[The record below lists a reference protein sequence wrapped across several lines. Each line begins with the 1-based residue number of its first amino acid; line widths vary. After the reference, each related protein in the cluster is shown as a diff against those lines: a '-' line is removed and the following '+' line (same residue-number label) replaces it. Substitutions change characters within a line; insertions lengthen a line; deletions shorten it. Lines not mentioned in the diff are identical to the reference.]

1 MSISR
6 RAGNDAWMPDSST
19 VQRFIAF
26 AFILLLLL
34 LSTLTAA
41 CRREEKLPDRSSQE
55 YRDAVRAFYVGL
67 AALQAGEEGRAEEG
81 LTKVTQLVA
90 GEPAAWAN
98 LGLLAIKQR
107 EFDAAARRLEKAR
120 ELAPKNSRII
130 LMQATLASIRGDL
143 AEATSLLRLAIELDP
158 TNLKAIYSLAQEIE
172 RQGGEANEAEAQ
184 RLMGKI
190 LEVQPDNLVALL
202 EVTRLAA
209 KRGEPAALENA
220 LSQIAALADP
230 WPPEAKDQFS
240 ALQATARGADTRA
253 AGARVAFLRNVLVR
267 IPQYRANLAAVKLPT
282 GELGEPFTGFLKLPS
297 PSPLPA
303 PPDDGLA
310 FTEEPLPELATG
322 KWESACAV
330 SLDGES
336 APTVITANGREVRA
350 GGATLGFPGGSAAT
364 GPTMNGVLAL
374 DFNYDFKMDLALA
387 GAGGFKLYRQ
397 ESGGTFTDATTD
409 ATAKLPSSV
418 TGGDYWGAWAADV
431 EMDGDLDI
439 VLASTNGPTVVLRN
453 NGDGTFKELRPFE
466 GVSNVRGF
474 VWADLDADGDPD
486 AVLLGADGK
495 PHEFTNERGGTFNAR
510 EISDPGFAIAAIA
523 VADLDHDAVFDLVAV
538 GTNGS
543 FAVLLETGKGPGWV
557 HGDLVNL
564 PLGTSFPVDDFS
576 GRLIIADVDN
586 NGGSDFIWST
596 RSGTSIWLSDSNSK
610 CRQASSLETRV
621 ISVADLTGN
630 GRLDLVGLAKSQGIF
645 RLVNRGT
652 KDYHWQTV
660 RPRAATATGDQ
671 RINSFGIGGEMEIRS
686 GLLFQKQPI
695 GGPVVHFGL
704 GENTETDV
712 LRISWPN
719 GSMQAE
725 FDLQSD
731 QIVAAD
737 QRLKGSC
744 PSLFAFD
751 GRSMRFVKDCAPWSP
766 AIGLR
771 INAVQTAA
779 ISQTEEW
786 QKIRG
791 DQLVARDGYYD
802 LRITAE
808 LWETFYIDH
817 YELMVV
823 DHPEGTDI
831 FVDERTSNPAPKLGL
846 YIVSAPRP
854 VKAAWDDNRQDVT
867 QIVSTLDGR
876 HLDTFGRGQ
885 YQGVTRDHYVEIELG
900 DDAPSSGPLYLLA
913 HGWMHPTDASINIA
927 LSQGSHPPPQPV
939 SIEVPDAGGRWIAA
953 RPPIGFPAGK
963 NKTMV
968 FDLDGVFRPGAPRRL
983 RLRTSMEIYW
993 DQLEWAAGRP
1003 DAGVKTVRLNPQTAE
1018 LRYRGFSVFNQADK
1032 SSPETPDYDRV
1043 ATTSQRWRDLTGYY
1057 TRFGDIRE
1065 LLEKVDDR
1073 IVIVNAGDEMAFRF
1087 PAQSPPPAGFVRD
1100 YVFIGDGWIK
1110 DGDFNSVFS
1119 KTVLPLPTHDR
1130 TEYTSLPA
1138 RLEDDPAYRRH
1149 PGDWQEYHTR
1159 YVTPDRFQKILTLRK
1174 QAWE

>member
-1 MSISR
+1 MLISR
-6 RAGNDAWMPDSST
+6 RAGNEPGIST
-19 VQRFIAF
+19 HQRFTTF
-26 AFILLLLL
+26 TLILLALL
-34 LSTLTAA
+34 LSALTAA
-41 CRREEKLPDRSSQE
+41 CSRGGQLPDPSSQE

-67 AALQAGEEGRAEEG
+67 AALQVGEEGRAEEG
-81 LTKVTQLVA
+81 LTRVTQLA
-90 GEPAAWAN
+90 PGEPAAWAN
-98 LGLLAIKQR
+98 LGLLSIKQR
-107 EFDAAARRLEKAR
+107 EFDAAAQRLEKAR
-120 ELAPKNSRII
+120 ELAPENSRII
-130 LMQATLASIRGDL
+130 LAQATLASSRGDL
-143 AEATSLLRLAIELDP
+143 AGATSLLRRAIELDSR
-158 TNLKAIYSLAQEIE
+158 NLKALYSLAQEVE
-172 RQGGEANEAEAQ
+172 RQGGDTGEAEAQ

-190 LEVQPDNLVALL
+190 LEVQPRNLAALL

-209 KRGEPAALENA
+209 KRGDTAALQDA
-220 LSQIAALADP
+220 LTRVAALAAT
-230 WPPEAKDQFS
+230 WPQEAKEQLT
-240 ALQATARGADTRA
+240 ALQTAAAGADTRT

-267 IPQYRANLAAVKLPT
+267 VPEYRADIAAVKLPT
-282 GELGEPFTGFLKLPS
+282 GELGEPFTSFLKLPS
-297 PSPLPA
+297 PSPQPA
-303 PPDDGLA
+303 PQDDGLA

-322 KWESACAV
+322 KWAWAGAV
-330 SLDGES
+330 WLDGES
-336 APTVITANGREVRA
+336 APTIIAANGREVRA
-350 GGATLGFPGGSAAT
+350 GGATLNFPGGPQAT
-364 GPTMNGVLAL
+364 PPTTDGVLAL
-374 DFNYDFKMDLALA
+374 DFNYDFKMDLAFA
-387 GAGGFKLYRQ
+387 GEGGFKLYRQ
-397 ESGGTFTDATTD
+397 EANGTFTD
-409 ATAKLPSSV
+409 ATAKLPAQV
-418 TGGDYWGAWAADV
+418 TGGAYRGAWAADI

-439 VLASTNGPTVVLRN
+439 VLGATNGPAVVLRN

-466 GVSNVRGF
+466 GVTDARGF
-474 VWADLDADGDPD
+474 VWGDLDGDGDPD
-486 AVLLGADGK
+486 AVLLSGDDKLAI
-495 PHEFTNERGGTFNAR
+495 FTNERGGVFHVRPSPENLEGAKAINITDVNGDGVLDLIAGYD
-510 EISDPGFAIAAIA
+510 EGGVVSISDSGEGMDWVVTNLNPPKNYGGLRSYQGRLIS
-523 VADLDHDAVFDLVAV
+523 ADLD
-538 GTNGS
+538 
-543 FAVLLETGKGPGWV
+543 
-557 HGDLVNL
+557 
-564 PLGTSFPVDDFS
+564 
-576 GRLIIADVDN
+576 N
-586 NGGSDFIWST
+586 NGKIDLIWST
-596 RSGTSIWLSDSNSK
+596 SSSTLILMGDVDGKFKLKEELGTH
-610 CRQASSLETRV
+610 AV
-621 ISVADLTGN
+621 SVADLTN
-630 GRLDLVGLAKSQGIF
+630 DGRLDFVGIKQGGQAV
-645 RLVNRGT
+645 RLINHGT
-652 KDYHWQTV
+652 KDYHWQIV

-671 RINSFGIGGEMEIRS
+671 RINTFGIGGEMEIRA
-686 GLLFQKQPI
+686 GQLFQKQPI
-695 GGPVVHFGL
+695 TAPVVHFGL

-719 GSMQAE
+719 GFLQAE
-725 FDLQSD
+725 FDLKSEQT
-731 QIVAAD
+731 IVAD

-744 PSLFAFD
+744 PSLFAYD
-751 GRSMRFVKDCAPWSP
+751 GKGMRFVKDCAPWSP

-771 INAVQTAA
+771 INATQTAA

-817 YELMVV
+817 YELMSV

-846 YIVSAPRP
+846 YTVATPHP

-867 QIVSTLDGR
+867 DIVRTQDGR
-876 HLDTFGRGQ
+876 YLDTFGRGQ

-900 DDAPSSGPLYLLA
+900 DDAPTSGPLYLLA

-927 LSQGSHPPPQPV
+927 LSQGSHPPPQSLSV
-939 SIEVPDAGGRWIAA
+939 EVPDASGNWVVA
-953 RPPIGFPAGK
+953 RPAVGFPAGK

-1003 DAGVKTVRLNPQTAE
+1003 DAEVKTVRLNPQMAE

-1043 ATTSQRWRDLTGYY
+1043 ATTSQKWRDLIGYY
-1057 TRFGDIRE
+1057 TRYGDIRE

-1073 IVIVNAGDEMAFRF
+1073 LVIVNAGDEMAFRF
-1087 PAQSPPPAGFVRD
+1087 AAQPPPPAGFVRD

-1159 YVTPDRFQKILTLRK
+1159 YVTPDRFQKSLTLRK
-1174 QAWE
+1174 QEWE

>member
-6 RAGNDAWMPDSST
+6 RAGNEPGIST
-19 VQRFIAF
+19 HQRFTAF
-26 AFILLLLL
+26 TLILLALL

-41 CRREEKLPDRSSQE
+41 CSRGGHLPDKSSQE

-67 AALQAGEEGRAEEG
+67 AALQVGEETHAEEG
-81 LTKVTQLVA
+81 LTRVTQLA
-90 GEPAAWAN
+90 PGEPAAWAN
-98 LGLLAIKQR
+98 LGLLSIKQR
-107 EFDAAARRLEKAR
+107 EFDVAAQRLEKAR
-120 ELAPKNSRII
+120 ELEPKNSRII
-130 LMQATLASIRGDL
+130 LAQATLASSRGDL
-143 AEATSLLRLAIELDP
+143 AGATSLLRRAIELDP
-158 TNLKAIYSLAQEIE
+158 RNLKAIYSLAQEVE
-172 RQGGEANEAEAQ
+172 RQGGDTGEAEAQ
-184 RLMGKI
+184 QLMGKI
-190 LEVQPDNLVALL
+190 LEIQPDNLAVLL

-209 KRGEPAALENA
+209 KRGDTAALQDA
-220 LSQIAALADP
+220 LTRVAALATT
-230 WPPEAKDQFS
+230 WPQEAKEQLT
-240 ALQATARGADTRA
+240 ALQTAAAGADTRA

-267 IPQYRANLAAVKLPT
+267 IPEYRADIAAVKLPT
-282 GELGEPFTGFLKLPS
+282 GELGEPFTSFLKLPS
-297 PSPLPA
+297 PSPVPA
-303 PPDDGLA
+303 PQDDGLT

-322 KWESACAV
+322 KWAWAGAV

-336 APTVITANGREVRA
+336 APSIIAANGREVRA
-350 GGATLGFPGGSAAT
+350 GGATLNFPGGPQAT
-364 GPTMNGVLAL
+364 PPTPDGVLAL
-374 DFNYDFKMDLALA
+374 DFNYDFKMDLALS

-397 ESGGTFTDATTD
+397 EANGSFTDV
-409 ATAKLPSSV
+409 TAKLPASI
-418 TGGDYWGAWAADV
+418 TGGAYRGAWAADI

-439 VLASTNGPTVVLRN
+439 VLGATNGPAVVLRN

-466 GVSNVRGF
+466 GATDARGF

-486 AVLLGADGK
+486 AVLLSADGK
-495 PHEFTNERGGTFNAR
+495 PHEFTNERGGTFHVRDVGN
-510 EISDPGFAIAAIA
+510 PGFAIAAIT
-523 VADLDHDAVFDLVAV
+523 VADLDHDAVFDLIAV
-538 GTNGS
+538 GANGS
-543 FAVLLETGKGPGWV
+543 FAGLFETGKGPNWQPEEFAKLPTGPSFS
-557 HGDLVNL
+557 VN
-564 PLGTSFPVDDFS
+564 DFS
-576 GRLIIADVDN
+576 GRLIVADVDN
-586 NGGSDFIWST
+586 NGGSDFIWAT
-596 RSGTSIWLSDSNSK
+596 QSGTNVWLSDSNGK
-610 CRQASSLETRV
+610 CQQVSSLEAQV
-621 ISVADLTGN
+621 LSVADLTGK
-630 GRLDLVGLAKSQGIF
+630 GRLDLIGVAKSKDSVRF
-645 RLVNRGT
+645 VNRGT
-652 KDYHWQTV
+652 KDYHWQSV

-671 RINSFGIGGEMEIRS
+671 RINTFGIGGEMEIRA

-695 GGPVVHFGL
+695 TAPVVHFGL

-719 GSMQAE
+719 GFLQAE
-725 FDLQSD
+725 FDLKSEQS
-731 QIVAAD
+731 IVAD

-744 PSLFAFD
+744 PSLFAYD
-751 GRSMRFVKDCAPWSP
+751 GKGMRFVKDCAPWSP

-771 INAVQTAA
+771 INAVQTVA

-791 DQLVARDGYYD
+791 DQLVERDGYYD

-817 YELMVV
+817 YELMSV

-846 YIVSAPRP
+846 YKVATPRP
-854 VKAAWDDNRQDVT
+854 VKAAWDDNHQDVT
-867 QIVSTLDGR
+867 DIIRTQDGR
-876 HLDTFGRGQ
+876 YLDTFGRGQ

-900 DDAPSSGPLYLLA
+900 ETAPTSGPLYLLA

-927 LSQGSHPPPQPV
+927 LSQGSHPPPQSV
-939 SIEVPDAGGRWIAA
+939 SIEVPDASGKWVVA
-953 RPPIGFPAGK
+953 RPTVGFPAGK

-968 FDLDGVFRPGAPRRL
+968 FDLDGIFRPGAPRRL

-1003 DAGVKTVRLNPQTAE
+1003 DAEVKTVRSNPQMAE

-1043 ATTSQRWRDLTGYY
+1043 ATTSQRWRDLVGYY
-1057 TRFGDIRE
+1057 TRYGDIRE

-1087 PAQSPPPAGFVRD
+1087 PAQPPPPAGFVRD
-1100 YVFIGDGWIK
+1100 YVFIGEGWIK

-1119 KTVLPLPTHDR
+1119 KTVLPLPTHNR

-1138 RLEDDPAYRRH
+1138 RLEDDQAYRRH

-1159 YVTPDRFQKILTLRK
+1159 YVTPDRFQKTLTLRK

>member
-1 MSISR
+1 
-6 RAGNDAWMPDSST
+6 MPDRSA
-19 VQRFIAF
+19 VQRLAAF
-26 AFILLLLL
+26 TPIFLALL
-34 LSTLTAA
+34 LSILTAG
-41 CRREEKLPDRSSQE
+41 CRRAEKLPDQSSQE

-67 AALQAGEEGRAEEG
+67 AALQAGAEVRAGEEMTR
-81 LTKVTQLVA
+81 VTQIA
-90 GEPAAWAN
+90 PGEPSAWAN

-107 EFDAAARRLEKAR
+107 ELDAAAERLEKAR
-120 ELAPKNSRII
+120 GLAPENSRII
-130 LMQATLASIRGDL
+130 LMQATLESSRGNL
-143 AEATSLLRLAIELDP
+143 AQATSLLRRAVELDP
-158 TNLKAIYSLAQEIE
+158 GNLIAIYSLAQEVE
-172 RQGGEANEAEAQ
+172 REGGDANEAEAR

-202 EVTRLAA
+202 ELTRLAA
-209 KRGEPAALENA
+209 KRGDSAALQNA
-220 LSQIAALADP
+220 LSQTSALAAA
-230 WPPEAKDQFS
+230 WPPEAKDQLA
-240 ALQATARGADTRA
+240 ALQTAAAGTDTRA

-267 IPQYRANLAAVKLPT
+267 VPKYRADLAAVKLPA
-282 GELGEPFTGFLKLPS
+282 GELGEPFTRFLKMPS

-303 PPDDGLA
+303 PPDEGLA
-310 FTEEPLPELATG
+310 FTEEPLGNWQWAG
-322 KWESACAV
+322 GV

-336 APTVITANGREVRA
+336 APTIITAGGREARA
-350 GGATLGFPGGSAAT
+350 GGAPLNFPGGPTAT
-364 GPTMNGVLAL
+364 PPTTDGVLAL

-397 ESGGTFTDATTD
+397 EGGGSFTDVTS
-409 ATAKLPSSV
+409 KLPAAV
-418 TGGDYWGAWAADV
+418 TGGAYRGAWAADI

-439 VLASTNGPTVVLRN
+439 LLGVMNGPPLVLRN
-453 NGDGTFKELRPFE
+453 NGDGTFIELRPFE
-466 GVSNVRGF
+466 GATSLYGF
-474 VWADLDADGDPD
+474 VWSDLDGDGDPD
-486 AVLLGADGK
+486 AALLSADGK
-495 PHEFTNERGGTFNAR
+495 LKVFANERGGAFRAR
-510 EISDPGFAIAAIA
+510 SLPDDFPALAA
-523 VADLDHDAVFDLVAV
+523 VASTDINGDSILDLVAV
-538 GTNGS
+538 QTDNTILRISDDGEGS
-543 FAVLLETGKGPGWV
+543 GWV
-557 HGDLVNL
+557 TATLVGNQVL
-564 PLGTSFPVDDFS
+564 PASLSETR
-576 GRLIIADVDN
+576 GRLIIADLDN
-586 NGGSDFIWST
+586 NGANDLIWAAPL
-596 RSGTSIWLSDSNSK
+596 GTTVLLGDGQGKYIPGD
-610 CRQASSLETRV
+610 V
-621 ISVADLTGN
+621 IPARAITAADIN
-630 GRLDLVGLAKSQGIF
+630 NDGRLDLIGVAKGEQAV

-671 RINSFGIGGEMEIRS
+671 RINTFGIGGEMEIRS

-695 GGPVVHFGL
+695 TGPVVHFGL
-704 GENTETDV
+704 GEKTGADV

-719 GSMQAE
+719 GSVQAE

-731 QIVAAD
+731 QTVVAD

-751 GRSMRFVKDCAPWSP
+751 GSGMRFVKDCAPWSP

-771 INAVQTAA
+771 INASQTAA

-791 DQLVARDGYYD
+791 DQLLPRDGFYD

-817 YELMVV
+817 YALMVV

-831 FVDERTSNPAPKLGL
+831 FVDERTSNPGPRLGL
-846 YIVSAPRP
+846 YTVSAPRP

-867 QIVSTLDGR
+867 DIVRALDGR
-876 HLDTFGRGQ
+876 YLDTFGRGQ

-900 DDAPSSGPLYLLA
+900 DDAPASGPLYLLA
-913 HGWMHPTDASINIA
+913 HGWMRPTDASINIA
-927 LSQGSHPPPQPV
+927 LSQGSHPPPESV
-939 SIEVPDAGGRWIAA
+939 SIEVPDSGGKWVVA
-953 RPPIGFPAGK
+953 RPALGFPAGK

-968 FDLDGVFRPGAPRRL
+968 FDLDGVFRRGAPRRV

-993 DQLEWAAGRP
+993 DQLEWAEGRA
-1003 DAGVKTVRLNPQTAE
+1003 DAEVKTARLNPQTAE

-1032 SSPETPDYDRV
+1032 SSPEIPDYDRL
-1043 ATTSQRWRDLTGYY
+1043 ATTSQRWRDLIGYY
-1057 TRFGDIRE
+1057 TRYGDIRE

-1073 IVIVNAGDEMAFRF
+1073 IVIVNAGDEMALRF
-1087 PAQSPPPAGFVRD
+1087 PGQPPPPAGFVRD
-1100 YVFIGDGWIK
+1100 YVLIGDGWIK

-1119 KTVLPLPTHDR
+1119 RTVLPLPTHDR

-1149 PGDWQEYHTR
+1149 PRDWQEYHTR
-1159 YVTPDRFQKILTLRK
+1159 YVTPDRFQKTLTLRK